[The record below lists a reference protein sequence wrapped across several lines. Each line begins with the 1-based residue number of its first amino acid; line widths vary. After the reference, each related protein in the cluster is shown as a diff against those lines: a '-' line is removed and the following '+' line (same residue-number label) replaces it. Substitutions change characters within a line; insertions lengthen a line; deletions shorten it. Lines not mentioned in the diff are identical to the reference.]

1 MHDRSPFPEYGM
13 AGKARSRTRRENSAT
28 TAAGPVAKHETNN
41 PTTASDN
48 WRFNFK
54 TGNILS

>member
-1 MHDRSPFPEYGM
+1 M
-13 AGKARSRTRRENSAT
+13 AGKVRSRRRRENSAT
-28 TAAGPVAKHETNN
+28 TAAGPVAKHAINN
-41 PTTASDN
+41 PTTAFDN